1 MIPQSPPGPALP
13 PQVVPLRPAAPPA
26 VTRPTAPASPG
37 APAPSSAPPAS
48 GPDAVLGRLKLDA
61 LVFAPEAAD
70 RMAFIDGQKY
80 VEGQRLEGFT
90 VESITQEGVILTD
103 GSRRFVLRPRLN
115 PYAPPSR

>member
-1 MIPQSPPGPALP
+1 VATP
-13 PQVVPLRPAAPPA
+13 PAAG
-26 VTRPTAPASPG
+26 SGSG
-37 APAPSSAPPAS
+37 A
-48 GPDAVLGRLKLDA
+48 DAALGRLRLDA

-90 VESITQEGVILTD
+90 VESITQEGVVLSD

-115 PYAPPSR
+115 PYAPSR